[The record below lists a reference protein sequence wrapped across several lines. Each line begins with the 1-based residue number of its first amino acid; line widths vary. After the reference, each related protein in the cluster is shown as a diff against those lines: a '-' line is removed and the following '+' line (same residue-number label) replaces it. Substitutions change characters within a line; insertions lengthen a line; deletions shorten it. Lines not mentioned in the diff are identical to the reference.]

1 MEPLGP
7 SPLYPLR
14 LPGAFEHEYT
24 LNTRMQPSFY
34 LLQVHPFVSIW
45 SPLAGADG
53 NGQGIGS
60 RRRWEGSERIMS
72 DDWSGRDC
80 SSVVPTSDG
89 SPLLP
94 PSVVVC
100 PVPIGRLFGG
110 PRGRRVEAQRER

>member
-53 NGQGIGS
+53 NGA
-60 RRRWEGSERIMS
+60 R
-72 DDWSGRDC
+72 DW
-80 SSVVPTSDG
+80 
-89 SPLLP
+89 LP
-94 PSVVVC
+94 EAV
-100 PVPIGRLFGG
+100 GG
-110 PRGRRVEAQRER
+110 VGKDYE